1 MSTTVIIER
10 PNISVG
16 NTPSPTIE
24 IEYPQVTLD
33 IQSGGLVPLN
43 VDVSLVAGVNL
54 SALRAV
60 TTDANGNAV
69 LASNATLSDAV
80 VVGITET
87 AATAGNAV
95 SVRTAG
101 IVTDAFWSWTKG
113 PVYLGTNGQL
123 TQTAPTGGAIVVH
136 VGRALTTTT
145 LQIDID
151 TTIQTV

>member
-10 PNISVG
+10 PNISVA

-43 VDVSLVAGVNL
+43 VDVSLIAGVNL

-101 IVTDAFWSWTKG
+101 IVADSFWSWTKG

-136 VGRALTTTT
+136 VGRALTATT